1 VGVSQPT
8 LQSAEFVNGVIS
20 VSEILPT
27 FLQNRPNVGDG
38 DGTVPQVSA
47 TPVQMSDLEMLSVV
61 DYIAESHGALQNQ
74 PNVLLN
80 LLKGLQTAQTAPL
93 EDVRGS
99 FESIARGTRSGV
111 KGIGLSL
118 EDLYLVNEP
127 VTLRAKVSGDVS
139 FSSLSAEITAV
150 SEGSGAIIQ
159 NFIHENGAWVMM
171 IDNLKAGLY
180 EVKVKTDNTGDD
192 APNPVHNLFEVA
204 DLKDV

>member
-1 VGVSQPT
+1 
-8 LQSAEFVNGVIS
+8 
-20 VSEILPT
+20 
-27 FLQNRPNVGDG
+27 
-38 DGTVPQVSA
+38 
-47 TPVQMSDLEMLSVV
+47 
-61 DYIAESHGALQNQ
+61 
-74 PNVLLN
+74 

-99 FESIARGTRSGV
+99 FESIARGTRSSV

-127 VTLRAKVSGDVS
+127 VMLRAKVSGDLA

-150 SEGSGAIIQ
+150 SGENGPIIQ
-159 NFIHENGAWVMM
+159 NFIPENGEWVMM
-171 IDNLKAGLY
+171 MDNLKAGLY
-180 EVKVKTDNTGDD
+180 QVKVKTDNTGDD